1 MNNIMIAFQASVSKG
16 WLHDKGGFIFD
27 EKYYKDPLYRQ
38 SQDRKMNGFVSKKF
52 PEYPLYNMEANLMQ
66 AGHTSKNQVLV
77 GGIQPNLILAVVL
90 GSEFMMYP
98 DRDSDVSGNPLKDIT
113 SGQDLPGI
121 EQILD
126 HPFIRELDAQIM
138 QMKSSRPDLEIIPPF
153 FWDSSGRATIHGII
167 TTSLKLIGDDV
178 MIMMIM
184 DPDLLHIVHQWITDV
199 YILLINHFS
208 ELANIPIT
216 SVHVGECSGTMISN
230 EQYSEFITPY
240 VTQLGK
246 AFGNIRLHSC
256 GSTDHILEAISQ
268 IENLAVIDTGSNTSV
283 AKIREI
289 KGAAFEINLEPPV
302 NLMLKDSPKSEI
314 INWLDQVLE
323 ENKGGPIKFAFHLE
337 FGYAVENCLAIY
349 DELRERKLIL
359 KS

>member
-1 MNNIMIAFQASVSKG
+1 MIAFQASVSKG
-16 WLHDKGGFIFD
+16 WLHDKGGFKFD

-38 SQDRKMNGFVSKKF
+38 SQDRKMNGFVSKEF
-52 PEYPLYNMEANLMQ
+52 PGYPLYNMEANLMQ
-66 AGHTSKNQVLV
+66 AGFTSENQVLV
-77 GGIQPNLILAVVL
+77 GGIQPNLILAIAL
-90 GSEFMMYP
+90 GSEFVAYP
-98 DRDSDVSGNPLKDIT
+98 DKDSDVSGNPLQDIV
-113 SGQDLPGI
+113 SVKELPGM
-121 EQILD
+121 EQVLA
-126 HPFIRELDAQIM
+126 HPFIQELDTQIL
-138 QMKSSRPDLEIIPPF
+138 QLKNDHPELEVIPPF

-167 TTSLKLIGDDV
+167 TTSLKLIGDNA

-184 DPDLLHIVHQWITDV
+184 DPELMHAIHQWITDV

-208 ELANIPIT
+208 ELANIPVT

-230 EQYSEFITPY
+230 EQYAEFITPY

-256 GSTDHILEAISQ
+256 GSTDHLLEAISQ

-283 AKIREI
+283 AKIREL
-289 KGAAFEINLEPPV
+289 KGPDFEINLEPPV
-302 NLMLKDSPKSEI
+302 NLMLKDSPKSKI
-314 INWLDQVLE
+314 LKWLDQVLD

-337 FGYAVENCLAIY
+337 SGYAIENCLAMY
-349 DELRERKLIL
+349 DELVKRKLIN